1 MTVKKFDLE
10 RVTYVSLPSDL
21 EPHHRMFDRELP
33 EFRKGLGGA
42 WPNRIGGSEVSDGEA
57 FTASSP
63 IDSELI
69 LGSFVEASSE
79 SIAHAVA
86 SARKAAT
93 EWGAL
98 PWRERV
104 EAVRRIGRKL
114 DAMKY
119 DLALAVMFEVGKT
132 RMEALG
138 ETEEAVAL
146 LDYYCDE
153 MERNAGFVSAPNSA
167 MAGESSQTLLRPL
180 GVVAVICPFNYPVA
194 LSVNMASAAL
204 VAGNAVVVK
213 PSPAAGLTG
222 GMLGRIFDDGDLP
235 RGTFNLVCGAKAG
248 ARLVEEPGVDGFAF
262 TGSHDVG
269 MAILRKIAAGPYM
282 RPVMAE
288 MGGKNPA
295 YVALSADPLVAA
307 EGIAR
312 SAFGFQGQKCTACS
326 IAFVHEDHYAAVLAD
341 ILERTGAL
349 KIGDPTVGRGI
360 TNGPV
365 INQAAIDRYRR
376 AAAHAAE
383 AGKIRCGGDQVMAGD
398 LARGNFLEPMVIT
411 DVPEDDW
418 LLSTE
423 LFAPVLTVLRF
434 SSLEDAIARG
444 NRVKFGL
451 AAGFYGKGHELDLFL
466 DRAAAGVLYAN
477 RRTGATTG
485 AWPGIQSFCGWKGSG
500 LTGKGGLGPHYLP
513 QFMREQSLTVRTG

>member
-1 MTVKKFDLE
+1 MIQKKFDLE
-10 RVTYVSLPSDL
+10 RVTYVSLPPDL

-33 EFRKGLGGA
+33 EFRRSLGKN
-42 WPNRIGGSEVSDGEA
+42 WPNRIGGKEDSDGEVYR
-57 FTASSP
+57 ASSP
-63 IDSELI
+63 IDANLI
-69 LGSFVEASSE
+69 LGSFVEASGSA
-79 SIAHAVA
+79 IARAVA
-86 SARKAAT
+86 SARAAST
-93 EWGAL
+93 EWNRT
-98 PWRERV
+98 PWRQRV
-104 EAVRRIGRKL
+104 EVVRRIGRKL
-114 DAMKY
+114 DVMKY
-119 DLALAVMFEVGKT
+119 DLALAVMYEVGKT

-146 LDYYCDE
+146 LEYYCDE
-153 MERNAGFVSAPNSA
+153 MERNGGFVSPSSSA
-167 MAGESSQTLLRPL
+167 MPGESSQTLLRPL

-194 LSVNMASAAL
+194 LSVNMTSAAL

-222 GMLGRIFDDGDLP
+222 GMLGKIFDDGDLP
-235 RGTFNLVCGAKAG
+235 RGTFNLVCGAQAG
-248 ARLVEEPGVDGFAF
+248 ARLVDEPGIDGFAF

-269 MAILRKIAAGPYM
+269 MTIMRKMAAGPYM

-295 YVALSADPLVAA
+295 YVAQSADPLVAA

-326 IAFVHEDHYAAVLAD
+326 VAFVHEDHYDAVLAD
-341 ILERTGAL
+341 IVKRARAL
-349 KIGDPTVGRGI
+349 KVGDPTLARDI

-365 INQAAIDRYRR
+365 INPATVERYSR
-376 AAAHAAE
+376 AAAHA
-383 AGKIRCGGDQVMAGD
+383 GKSAKLLSGGNRVVAGD
-398 LARGNFLEPMVIT
+398 LARGNFLEPMIVT
-411 DVPEDDW
+411 DVAEDDW
-418 LLSTE
+418 LLNTE
-423 LFAPVLTVLRF
+423 LFAPVLTVVPF
-434 SSLEDAIARG
+434 TSLKDAISRG

-451 AAGFYGKGHELDLFL
+451 AAGFYGKDQELDMFL

-477 RRTGATTG
+477 RKTGATTG

-513 QFMREQSLTVRTG
+513 QFMREQSRTIREV